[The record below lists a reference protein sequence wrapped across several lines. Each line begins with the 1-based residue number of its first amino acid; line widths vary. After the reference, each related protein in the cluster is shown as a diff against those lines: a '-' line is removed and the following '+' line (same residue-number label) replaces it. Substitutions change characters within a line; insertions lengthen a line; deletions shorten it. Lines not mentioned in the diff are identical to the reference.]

1 MNFILKSWVKYCT
14 KEVFKTLKIVTI
26 GSAMITIVAC
36 AKYKPVYK
44 VTLAGDTIG
53 FITNKEIIKAKIENL
68 QSTIVQL
75 RCSLTTL
82 KNIHVYS
89 DGAVPAYTDAFSFL
103 IAVYAYITDIAY
115 ELGRVE
121 GYSSG
126 QINAHSDVFS
136 LKYDYNALKDSL
148 ISKD

>member
-53 FITNKEIIKAKIENL
+53 FITNKEIIKAKIEKYIND
-68 QSTIVQL
+68 
-75 RCSLTTL
+75 TTG
-82 KNIHVYS
+82 NI
-89 DGAVPAYTDAFSFL
+89 AFREISEL
-103 IAVYAYITDIAY
+103 PEY
-115 ELGRVE
+115 ELKLINRDKETEEKKAVE
-121 GYSSG
+121 EMDANRRGMNGYDG
-126 QINAHSDVFS
+126 GEA
-136 LKYDYNALKDSL
+136 
-148 ISKD
+148 

>member
-1 MNFILKSWVKYCT
+1 MGEFKLNEEQTSLANKLFATVNNLIQKYSYMEEAHKFTVSELTVKMKKSDN
-14 KEVFKTLKIVTI
+14 EDI
-26 GSAMITIVAC
+26 
-36 AKYKPVYK
+36 
-44 VTLAGDTIG
+44 
-53 FITNKEIIKAKIENL
+53 EEIKAKIENL